1 MNVEGWIGVA
11 VGAGALLFAFLAW
24 LVPRKR
30 LRFAEEEATLRPRI
44 DVSFRKV
51 AFHYRPDNPGSK
63 YVQAAI
69 GFNIA
74 NSGRSAA
81 HNVRCEVRLDEQH
94 LVPDDLHGVN
104 HDFFRE
110 YMGLKSTDAHHVNV
124 GIRSYGPTK
133 AHYRCVCDE
142 VGEIEGDIEF
152 EVPAYENQ

>member
-24 LVPRKR
+24 LVSRKQLR
-30 LRFAEEEATLRPRI
+30 LAEEEATLRPRI

-81 HNVRCEVRLDEQH
+81 HNVRCEVRMDEQH

-104 HDFFRE
+104 HDFSLSAGAPL
-110 YMGLKSTDAHHVNV
+110 GLLVMTPILLSPRVELKVLT
-124 GIRSYGPTK
+124 
-133 AHYRCVCDE
+133 
-142 VGEIEGDIEF
+142 
-152 EVPAYENQ
+152 